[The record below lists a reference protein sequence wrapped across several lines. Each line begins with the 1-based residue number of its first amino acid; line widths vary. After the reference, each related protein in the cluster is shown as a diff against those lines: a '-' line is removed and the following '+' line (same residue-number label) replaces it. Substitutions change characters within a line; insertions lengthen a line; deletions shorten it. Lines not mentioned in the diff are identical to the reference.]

1 MRRGKGRGA
10 RWGRLAGRLAPNR
23 PTAVTDEAG
32 HRHATWFELFFD
44 VIFVFALAAVVDRL
58 GEDTT
63 PRPHSVLAVF
73 GLFLVVQ
80 WAWVGHAYYTT
91 RYEADDLPHRLL
103 LLLALLGAGAITLGV
118 DEVPTGN
125 MLPVG
130 YLIVRGVLILLYL
143 RGRPATGVA
152 RAGTLV
158 YLIGFGI
165 GWLIWL
171 ASLAVPGHLRP
182 VFWITGT
189 AVELV
194 TPWVGYRWLSRWPVD
209 VRHLPERVGQFVII
223 VLGSTVANLLAT
235 VPDHPDRRMA
245 LTAALASIVPGAIWW
260 IYATFV
266 TSGIPIQR
274 LRGGQP
280 YTYLHYLLGGG
291 LLLLGWALGQ
301 TVRAIHGDTILTRE
315 VRLLLAG
322 SATLWLAC
330 GLGLYW
336 LAIRVSRRAALFAGY
351 GVASVWVIV
360 LAVSSPFL
368 VLVLLSATIAAY
380 AVLFTYLLGSERP
393 DQGLALTA
401 PE

>member
-1 MRRGKGRGA
+1 MASRLGVRR
-10 RWGRLAGRLAPNR
+10 P
-23 PTAVTDEAG
+23 VTVADEAG

-44 VIFVFALAAVVDRL
+44 VIFVFALAEVVDRL
-58 GEDTT
+58 GEDPS
-63 PRPHSVLAVF
+63 PRPSSVLAAF

-80 WAWVGHAYYTT
+80 WAWVGHAFYAT

-103 LLLALLGAGAITLGV
+103 MLLSLLGAGAITLGV
-118 DEVPTGN
+118 DEVPRGP
-125 MLPVG
+125 MLPIG
-130 YLIVRGVLILLYL
+130 YLIVRGVLLLLYL
-143 RGRPATGVA
+143 RGRPPPGVA
-152 RAGTLV
+152 RAGTHV
-158 YLIGFGI
+158 YLIGFGL

-171 ASLAVPGHLRP
+171 TSLAVPAHLRP

-189 AVELV
+189 MVELA

-235 VPDHPDRRMA
+235 VPDYPDRTMVI
-245 LTAALASIVPGAIWW
+245 TAAVASVVPAAIWW
-260 IYATFV
+260 IYA
-266 TSGIPIQR
+266 SYIGGGIPIHR

-280 YTYLHYLLGGG
+280 YTYLHYLLSGG

-301 TVRAIHGDTILTRE
+301 TVRAVHGDIVLTKE

-322 SATLWLAC
+322 SATLWLVC

-336 LAIRVSRRAALFAGY
+336 LAIRVSWPAALGAGY
-351 GVASVWVIV
+351 GIASVWAIA

-368 VLVLLSATIAAY
+368 VLVLLSVAIATY
-380 AVLFTYLLGSERP
+380 AVLFTVVLGRERP
-393 DQGLALTA
+393 DQGMALTT
-401 PE
+401 PD